1 MSAAAPQLRS
11 WTREEYYKMAESG
24 VFRPGERAELIGGKI
39 FSVEPQSPSQSTAIS
54 LTAEALRSSFLGFN
68 YHVRIRGPLDLGSA
82 SQPEPDIA
90 VVHGTVRDYTKAHPT
105 TAELVVE
112 ISEATLAFDR
122 GEKASLY
129 ASAGILEYWIVNLVD
144 HCLEVHRDPIH
155 MTGQPYGYGYRSRT
169 QYFANDAVAPLAI
182 SQSTLKVADL
192 LL

>member
-1 MSAAAPQLRS
+1 MFESEGHWISAQLPNQNR
-11 WTREEYYKMAESG
+11 
-24 VFRPGERAELIGGKI
+24 I
-39 FSVEPQSPSQSTAIS
+39 SPSSMG
-54 LTAEALRSSFLGFN
+54 RF
-68 YHVRIRGPLDLGSA
+68 
-82 SQPEPDIA
+82 
-90 VVHGTVRDYTKAHPT
+90 
-105 TAELVVE
+105 E

-155 MTGQPYGYGYRSRT
+155 MTGQPYGYGYRSCS